1 MKLKEKYRIIM
12 RRQSGFT
19 LLEVMVVIAILG
31 LMAALI
37 VPNIMGQSEQAKAKL
52 AQTNMASIASAL
64 DLYKLDNNQYPTTA
78 EGLEALVTKPASARN
93 WNPSGYLKSVPEDP
107 WGNAYVYTSS
117 NRNSYELVSLGAD
130 GEEGGQDFD
139 ADIRY
144 GD

>member
-1 MKLKEKYRIIM
+1 MKVKQKH
-12 RRQSGFT
+12 QNGFT

-52 AQTNMASIASAL
+52 AKTNMASIASAL
-64 DLYKLDNNQYPTTA
+64 DLYKLDNHKYPTTA
-78 EGLEALVTKPASARN
+78 DGLEALVNRPANAPN
-93 WNPSGYLKSVPEDP
+93 WNPAGYLKSVPEDP
-107 WGNAYVYTSS
+107 WGSPYVYTSMDGKKF
-117 NRNSYELVSLGAD
+117 ELVSLGAD
-130 GEEGGQDFD
+130 GAEGGQDYD